1 MEEEFVGL
9 TLRIPQDTHTK
20 LKIISALQNLS
31 MTQIITNM
39 IDHTDITYPEF
50 LKAKP
55 KAAKNVSDEE
65 KEKTKKFILELKERG
80 MSLGE
85 IVKKLNTENI
95 STMTGKGVWRSGTL
109 SKQLSKWA
117 TIPQNGE

>member
-1 MEEEFVGL
+1 MEEEQVGL
-9 TLRIPQDTHTK
+9 TLKIPADTHTK
-20 LKIISALQNLS
+20 LKILSAIKSRS
-31 MTQIITNM
+31 MTNIITEM
-39 IDHTDITYPEF
+39 IDNADITYPSF
-50 LKAKP
+50 TTKAKKP
-55 KAAKNVSDEE
+55 KTVSDEE